1 MADIQQKIKDAKAA
15 GYSDDEITQHLSQTP
30 DYGPKIQ
37 AAIAEKYTPA
47 EIITHL
53 STAPAVAPAA
63 GEIPAARKPAQWN
76 EFLNYVGPS
85 VAQQYKNVVN
95 MVTSPVETIRGMSG
109 LMGERSGAFE
119 AQANINK
126 ELQGNR
132 PQAAPVP
139 GTFAG
144 DFQISQAARIAQ
156 AKVQSGELD
165 KHFMRYST
173 PEGIKQALITDPAGT
188 AMDLSMLLSGTAG
201 VARAGSRVTG
211 AVGKSARDIE
221 RAAQF
226 YDTAATYTNPFTPA
240 IAAGKALIS
249 PIAPYLDKFGRYVDT
264 ALQGKLAEST
274 AARVAQ
280 EAAGGDINAIRA
292 AQKEAPSTI
301 TAGQATADIGRSQ
314 YQALADL
321 ARTKDTQNYFSRLD
335 ELQAQNIENKLAN
348 IAGGSTQTEII
359 NNLRKSEQALNELT
373 TPMRQTELAAA
384 NTGKLKQQLEGQA
397 TELGGV
403 AAGKVDDVRRFVA
416 ARDRLGGG
424 VSAPG
429 SIRKASETG
438 MPTPN
443 KYTIEGEMSAAAERV
458 ATKAAEDSLKYGQ
471 GAQFA
476 QNRADSL
483 AQYGLKPLDTNGV
496 IRDINAKLND
506 PKIGVSDVNRKVL
519 TAVGKKIEE
528 WTARNGGVI
537 DANAL
542 YEIRKNTIN
551 EVVEKLTAGQNPSVA
566 AKRATQLLTE
576 TKPLID
582 DAIVKAG
589 GTGWKDYLD
598 TFSKGKDVIAQ
609 RKFAGM
615 AKKLYEENP
624 AEFQRLI
631 KGNRPDLVEGIFGKG
646 RIDVRAEMGDKFKV
660 LDEAAHSLERAGK
673 MAKSAE
679 LGAADLADIVKKSTP
694 TLRIPFFGLKASVGN
709 AVLKELSGKLSAK
722 TMAILEEGFKSGKN
736 ANELLDKV
744 PFSDRS
750 RIYNAVSKVNRL
762 GVGVVSNALAPD
774 NRNNLGK

>member
-1 MADIQQKIKDAKAA
+1 MADIQEQIKAAKAA
-15 GYSDDEITQHLSQTP
+15 GYSDDEIAQHLSQSP
-30 DYGPKIQ
+30 EYGTKMKSALSEGYAP
-37 AAIAEKYTPA
+37 T
-47 EIITHL
+47 EILTHL
-53 STAPAVAPAA
+53 TAAPAA
-63 GEIPAARKPAQWN
+63 GEIPAARKPAEWN

-85 VAQQYKNVVN
+85 VAQQYQNVSH
-95 MVTSPVETIRGMSG
+95 MVTSPLETIRGMSG

-119 AQANINK
+119 AQANIDK

-165 KHFMRYST
+165 KHFMRYGT

-226 YDTAATYTNPFTPA
+226 YDTAAKYTNPLTPA

-249 PIAPYLDKFGRYVDT
+249 PVAPYLDKFGRYIDT
-264 ALQGKLAEST
+264 AFQRKLPEST
-274 AARVAQ
+274 AAQ
-280 EAAGGDINAIRA
+280 ILQSAAGPDIGKIRA
-292 AQKEAPSTI
+292 AQAAAPEGL
-301 TAGQATADIGRSQ
+301 TAAQATADVGRSQ
-314 YQALADL
+314 YQAAAQLG
-321 ARTKDTQNYFSRLD
+321 RSKDTQNYFSRLD
-335 ELQAQNIENKLAN
+335 DLQAQAIENKLAGA
-348 IAGGSTQTEII
+348 AGGSTQTEIL
-359 NNLRKSEQALNELT
+359 NNLRKSEEALNQLT

-384 NTGKLKQQLEGQA
+384 NTGKLKQQLESQA
-397 TELGGV
+397 SELGGV

-416 ARDRLGGG
+416 ARDRLGSG

-551 EVVEKLTAGQNPSVA
+551 EVVEKLTAGQNPTVA

-609 RKFAGM
+609 REFAGM

-660 LDEAAHSLERAGK
+660 LDEAAHHLERAGK

-722 TMAILEEGFKSGKN
+722 TMAILEEGVKSGKN

-750 RIYNAVSKVNRL
+750 RVYDAFSKINRL

>member
-1 MADIQQKIKDAKAA
+1 MATIDELSAALIKADAAGNAADAKVFA
-15 GYSDDEITQHLSQTP
+15 DEIRRL
-30 DYGPKIQ
+30 Q
-37 AAIAEKYTPA
+37 AEP
-47 EIITHL
+47 
-53 STAPAVAPAA
+53 APAA

-85 VAQQYKNVVN
+85 IGQQYQNVVN
-95 MVTSPVETIRGMSG
+95 MVTDIPGTIRGVSG

-188 AMDLSMLLSGTAG
+188 AMDLSMVFSGTAG
-201 VARAGSRVTG
+201 VARAGSRVSG

-264 ALQGKLAEST
+264 AFQRKLSEST
-274 AARVAQ
+274 AAQIARN
-280 EAAGGDINAIRA
+280 AAGSDIDKIRA
-292 AQKEAPSTI
+292 AQAAAPEGI
-301 TAGQATADIGRSQ
+301 TAAQATFDIGRNQ
-314 YQALADL
+314 YQSAAQLG
-321 ARTKDTQNYFSRLD
+321 RSKDTQNYFSRLD
-335 ELQAQNIENKLAN
+335 DLQEQNIQNKLAGA
-348 IAGGSTQTEII
+348 AGGSTQTEII

-416 ARDRLGGG
+416 ARDRL
-424 VSAPG
+424 ATAG
-429 SIRKASETG
+429 SVREATKTG

-443 KYTIEGEMSAAAERV
+443 KYTLEGEMSAAAERV
-458 ATKAAEDSLKYGQ
+458 ATKSAADSLQYGE
-471 GAQFA
+471 GARFA

-483 AQYGLKPLDTNGV
+483 AQYGLRPLDTNGV

-582 DAIVKAG
+582 DAIIKAG

-609 RKFAGM
+609 REFAGM

-624 AEFQRLI
+624 AEFQRLV
-631 KGNRPDLVEGIFGKG
+631 KGDRPDLVEGVFGKG

-660 LDEAAHSLERAGK
+660 LDEAAHHLERAGK

-762 GVGVVSNALAPD
+762 GVGMVSNALAPSD

>member
-1 MADIQQKIKDAKAA
+1 MTEQ
-15 GYSDDEITQHLSQTP
+15 EEFEFRRRLELE
-30 DYGPKIQ
+30 Q
-37 AAIAEKYTPA
+37 AAQ
-47 EIITHL
+47 
-53 STAPAVAPAA
+53 APAAAAAPAA
-63 GEIPAARKPAQWN
+63 GEIPAARKPAQ
-76 EFLNYVGPS
+76 FSDLPS
-85 VAQQYKNVVN
+85 NILPSIGNVFSGLAN
-95 MVTSPVETIRGMSG
+95 IVTSPLETARGVAG
-109 LMGERSGAFE
+109 LMGERSGAFK
-119 AQANINK
+119 AQAEIEK
-126 ELQGNR
+126 GL
-132 PQAAPVP
+132 PMPAKLAA
-139 GTFAG
+139 GKMD
-144 DFQISQAARIAQ
+144 DFQIRQAAAVAQ
-156 AKVQSGELD
+156 AKAQSGELD
-165 KHFMRYST
+165 KHFQRYAT

-201 VARAGSRVTG
+201 LARAGSRVAGATG
-211 AVGKSARDIE
+211 
-221 RAAQF
+221 
-226 YDTAATYTNPFTPA
+226 TAAETTARALDVGAKYTNPLTPV
-240 IAAGKALIS
+240 IAAGKVITS
-249 PIAPYLDKFGRYVDT
+249 PAAPYIDKFGRYVDT

-274 AARVAQ
+274 AARIAQ
-280 EAAGGDINAIRA
+280 EAAGQDINAIRA
-292 AQKEAPSTI
+292 AQKAAPGTI

-335 ELQAQNIENKLAN
+335 ELQAQAIQNKLAN

-359 NNLRKSEQALNELT
+359 NNLRKSESALNELT
-373 TPMRQTELAAA
+373 TPMSQTELAAA

-416 ARDRLGGG
+416 ARDRL
-424 VSAPG
+424 ATAG
-429 SIRKASETG
+429 SVREATKTG

-443 KYTIEGEMSAAAERV
+443 KYTLEGEMSAAAERV
-458 ATKAAEDSLKYGQ
+458 ATKAADDSLRYGQ

-483 AQYGLKPLDTNGV
+483 AQYGLRPLDTNGV
-496 IRDINAKLND
+496 IRDITAKLND

-519 TAVGKKIEE
+519 TAVVKKIEE

-551 EVVEKLTAGQNPSVA
+551 EVVEKLTAGQNPTVA

-576 TKPLID
+576 LKPLID
-582 DAIVKAG
+582 DAIIKAG

-609 RKFAGM
+609 REFAGM

-624 AEFQRLI
+624 KEFQRLI
-631 KGNRPDLVEGIFGKG
+631 RGDRPDLVEGIFGKG
-646 RIDVRAEMGDKFKV
+646 RIDVRAEMGNKFKV

-722 TMAILEEGFKSGKN
+722 TMGILEEGFKSGKN

-750 RIYNAVSKVNRL
+750 RVYDALSKVTRT
-762 GVGVVSNALAPD
+762 GVGAASTLSNALAPE
-774 NRNNLGK
+774 NRNNLRAQ